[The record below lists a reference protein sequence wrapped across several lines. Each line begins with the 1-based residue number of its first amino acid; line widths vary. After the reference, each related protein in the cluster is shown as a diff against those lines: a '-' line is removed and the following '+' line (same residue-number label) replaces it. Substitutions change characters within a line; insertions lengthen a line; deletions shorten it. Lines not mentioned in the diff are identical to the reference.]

1 MKVRDLIS
9 RLNVELDDSTV
20 KHSFGRDCNLP
31 QQPMIKYLN
40 QNEEFKHFGMTTNSN
55 GMNENKCFQ
64 KDSK

>member
-40 QNEEFKHFGMTTNSN
+40 QNEEF
-55 GMNENKCFQ
+55 
-64 KDSK
+64 